1 MKKIL
6 LLLATVLTGVGAWA
20 QNYDGIYTMQ
30 VDENQQRGYVV
41 AGEGYADYPVLSDI
55 TLNGYQQNSVDAIEN
70 GKNWYITT
78 VNDGATYYFYNVA
91 VGKFLVQ
98 ENSKVNFGDKPYEWK
113 ISVNGDYL
121 NIEDVENA
129 GEFLSGGCGRT
140 AANRPMAFDRNKN
153 DGGAKYTL
161 TSVANGATT
170 FATAIAAADEA
181 IETANTIVSIS
192 YTLTDA
198 LGNQYTGTYEGA
210 AEIDEPVITGVAGY
224 TLSDKKWNGNT
235 FTATITF
242 PFPVSK
248 DGGVTNATM
257 ISNFNAYQRWH
268 AVGTDV
274 KVQTMDVDP
283 ANINEWLWA
292 IYPSFADGKFT
303 FVVKNMSTGT
313 YLFTEKTENSFDK
326 QGTVVLAEEG
336 TPLEVVSWLNSPC
349 FTVSGKTLY
358 LTINGSADKDV
369 YLATYVGGNNNH
381 GGNKLYFPSYAVVS
395 LNEAG
400 YASTFLSFDAALPE
414 GLESYAV
421 TAASAT
427 KATLTSLKGVKANQG
442 AILKGA
448 ASTEY
453 VLAAANVASDW
464 SGNLLKGSVTDTE
477 VAGEGYVLASKDG
490 VTGFYKAKLTD
501 GKFKNNAGKAYL
513 PASAITAGARFI
525 SFDFGTETAIESVES
540 VENNAVVYDLAGR
553 RVQGAQKG
561 IFIVNGKK
569 VIK

>member
-6 LLLATVLTGVGAWA
+6 LLLATVLTSVGAWA
-20 QNYDGIYTMQ
+20 QNYGGIYTMQ

-55 TLNGYQQNSVDAIEN
+55 TLNGYQQNSVDAIDN

-98 ENSKVNFGDKPYEWK
+98 EGSKVNFGDDPYEWK
-113 ISVNGDYL
+113 ISANGTYL
-121 NIEDVENA
+121 NIEDAENA
-129 GEFLSGGCGRT
+129 GKYLSGGCGRT
-140 AANRPMAFDRNKN
+140 AANRPMAFDTNKN

-181 IETANTIVSIS
+181 IEAANTIVSIS

-224 TLSDKKWNGNT
+224 SLSNKLWNGNT

-257 ISNFNAYQRWH
+257 ISNFNANQRWH

-313 YLFTEKTENSFDK
+313 YLFTDKTANSLDT
-326 QGTVVLAEEG
+326 QGTVVLREEG
-336 TPLEVVSWLNSPC
+336 TPLEVVNWLNAPC

-358 LTINGSADKDV
+358 LTINGSADTDV

-400 YASTFLSFDAALPE
+400 YASTFLSFDAVLPE

-427 KATLTSLKGVKANQG
+427 KATLTSLEGVKANQG

-513 PASAITAGARFI
+513 PASAVPASARFI

>member
-1 MKKIL
+1 M
-6 LLLATVLTGVGAWA
+6 
-20 QNYDGIYTMQ
+20 
-30 VDENQQRGYVV
+30 
-41 AGEGYADYPVLSDI
+41 
-55 TLNGYQQNSVDAIEN
+55 
-70 GKNWYITT
+70 
-78 VNDGATYYFYNVA
+78 
-91 VGKFLVQ
+91 
-98 ENSKVNFGDKPYEWK
+98 
-113 ISVNGDYL
+113 
-121 NIEDVENA
+121 
-129 GEFLSGGCGRT
+129 
-140 AANRPMAFDRNKN
+140 
-153 DGGAKYTL
+153 

-224 TLSDKKWNGNT
+224 SLSNKLWNGNT

-313 YLFTEKTENSFDK
+313 YLFTEKTGNSFDTE
-326 QGTVVLAEEG
+326 GTVVLAEEG

-358 LTINGSADKDV
+358 LTINGTADKDV

-427 KATLTSLKGVKANQG
+427 KATLTSLEGVKANQG

-464 SGNLLKGSVTDTE
+464 SGNLLKGSATDTE

-490 VTGFYKAKLTD
+490 VTAFYKAKLTD

-513 PASAITAGARFI
+513 PASAVTAGARCL

-561 IFIVNGKK
+561 LYIVNGKV